1 MADICLFVCEASAGE
16 EMVISSQADLILTTL
31 RNQGLP
37 TSMGIIQ
44 NLEALTNQ
52 KQRANMKKFCSR

>member
-1 MADICLFVCEASAGE
+1 MADICLFVCDASAGE

-44 NLEALTNQ
+44 NLEAIANQ

>member
-1 MADICLFVCEASAGE
+1 MADICLFVCDASAGE

-44 NLEALTNQ
+44 YLEALTNQ